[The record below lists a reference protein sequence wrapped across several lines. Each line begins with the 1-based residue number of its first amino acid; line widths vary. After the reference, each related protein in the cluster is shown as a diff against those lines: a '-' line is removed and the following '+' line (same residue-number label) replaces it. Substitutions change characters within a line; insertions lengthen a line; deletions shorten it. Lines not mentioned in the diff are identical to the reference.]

1 MYKIID
7 KKDLKIEDMIYEIRG
22 KQVMLDSDLAYL
34 YHCANGTKTINQA
47 VKRHIDRF
55 PERYMFRL
63 TKEEYYSILRSQS
76 GTLELEQG
84 QYSKYLPYAFTEE
97 GSLMLST
104 ILRTDVAIQVSIRI
118 MDAFVKMRNYIGNG
132 LIKQSYVNDM
142 VINHDKRIS
151 LLEESFNKLEEEKEI
166 NEIYFYGKIYDAYSK
181 IIDIFN
187 EAKYELIIIDRYTDK
202 TILDMIKNL
211 ECRVIL
217 ISGKNTKLS
226 KLDIDIIKPIII

>member
-7 KKDLKIEDMIYEIRG
+7 KKDLKIENMIYEVRG

-97 GSLMLST
+97 GSL
-104 ILRTDVAIQVSIRI
+104 I
-118 MDAFVKMRNYIGNG
+118 
-132 LIKQSYVNDM
+132 
-142 VINHDKRIS
+142 
-151 LLEESFNKLEEEKEI
+151 
-166 NEIYFYGKIYDAYSK
+166 
-181 IIDIFN
+181 
-187 EAKYELIIIDRYTDK
+187 
-202 TILDMIKNL
+202 MIKDL

-226 KLDIDIIKPIII
+226 KLDIDRYNKTYNNLSIYCNDTYHDRYFIIDKDKIYHSGNSINHIGYRKSSINVLMDKSIKKTILKDIDNIIKI